1 VIWAAKISV
10 AVDGIL
16 SDQKVKPGTV
26 SLPIKVKMAE
36 QFVSQQD
43 HNRNI

>member
-1 VIWAAKISV
+1 MIWDAKKSV

-26 SLPIKVKMAE
+26 SPPIKVKMAE
-36 QFVSQQD
+36 QFASKQD